1 MTNLRQTFDQSGHPP
16 AGSAFLTTLTS
27 DSADTLSAWITL
39 LLAFSCGLL
48 VANIYYAQPLIGPIS
63 RELGLSAASA
73 GLLVTMS
80 QIGYGAGLLLIV
92 PLGDLVENRKL
103 VLSVVAVAAAALA
116 SASFATNATL
126 FLTAALFI
134 GLGSV
139 AVQILIPYAAHLAP
153 AETRGRAVGNVT
165 TGLMLGVM
173 LARPASSLVAAY
185 ASWRLVYVIS
195 AAAMVALGLVLRLV
209 LPLRL
214 PAARL
219 SYGRLLASMVDLA
232 RTEPALRRRGLYQAA
247 LFGSFSLFWTT
258 VPLLLAGP
266 DFRLSQTG
274 IALFALAGVAGAIS
288 APLAGRVAD
297 RGWIKPA
304 TAAAMIFAAIGF
316 ALTRALPPGSTAS
329 MALLVIAAI
338 AIDFGV
344 QGNVVLGYRVLF
356 ALGAEHRSRLNGL
369 YMTTFFMAGAA
380 GSAIGA
386 WAYAYGGWALA
397 SSIGFTLP
405 LLALAYLATE

>member
-1 MTNLRQTFDQSGHPP
+1 L
-16 AGSAFLTTLTS
+16 ALTTVTS
-27 DSADTLSAWITL
+27 DAADHLSAWITL
-39 LLAFSCGLL
+39 LLAFSCGLI

-63 RELGLSAASA
+63 RDLGLSAGSA
-73 GLLVTMS
+73 GLLVTMG

-103 VLSVVAVAAAALA
+103 VLSVMTVAALALAVAALSANAATFLAAALLVG
-116 SASFATNATL
+116 F
-126 FLTAALFI
+126 
-134 GLGSV
+134 GSV

-173 LARPASSLVAAY
+173 LARPAASLITAHSSWHV
-185 ASWRLVYVIS
+185 VYWLS
-195 AAAMVALGLVLRLV
+195 AAAMVALGMVLRFV
-209 LPLRL
+209 LPERRPTTRL
-214 PAARL
+214 A
-219 SYGRLLASMVDLA
+219 YGRLLGSMVDLV

-247 LFGSFSLFWTT
+247 MFGAFSLFWTT
-258 VPLLLAGP
+258 APLLLAGP

-274 IALFALAGVAGAIS
+274 IAFFALAGVAGAIS

-297 RGWIKPA
+297 RGWTKPA
-304 TAAAMIFAAIGF
+304 TAAAMVIAAAGF
-316 ALTRALPPGSTAS
+316 ALTRMLPFGSTAS
-329 MALLVIAAI
+329 LATLVIAAI

-386 WAYAYGGWALA
+386 WAYAYGGWTLA
-397 SSIGFTLP
+397 SSIGFALP
-405 LLALAYLATE
+405 LLSLAYLATE

>member
-1 MTNLRQTFDQSGHPP
+1 
-16 AGSAFLTTLTS
+16 LTVVTS
-27 DSADTLSAWITL
+27 DSADHLSAWITL
-39 LLAFSCGLL
+39 LLAFSCGLI

-63 RELGLSAASA
+63 QELGLPAGSA

-92 PLGDLVENRKL
+92 PLGDLVENRRL
-103 VLSVVAVAAAALA
+103 VLSVVAVAALALA
-116 SASFATNATL
+116 SAAFAADATL
-126 FLTAALFI
+126 FLAAALFI

-153 AETRGRAVGNVT
+153 AATRGRAVGNVT

-173 LARPASSLVAAY
+173 LARPASSLIAAHS
-185 ASWRLVYVIS
+185 SWRLVYVMS
-195 AAAMVALGLVLRLV
+195 AAAMVTLALVLRVV
-209 LPLRL
+209 LPVRQ

-219 SYGRLLASMVDLA
+219 SYGRLLASMVELV

-247 LFGSFSLFWTT
+247 MFGSFSLFWTT

-304 TAAAMIFAAIGF
+304 SAAAILIAAAGF
-316 ALTRALPPGSTAS
+316 ALTRVLPFGSTAS

-356 ALGAEHRSRLNGL
+356 ALAAEHRSRLNGL

-386 WAYAYGGWALA
+386 WAYAYGGWTLA
-397 SSIGFTLP
+397 SSIGFALP

>member
-1 MTNLRQTFDQSGHPP
+1 M
-16 AGSAFLTTLTS
+16 TTLIS
-27 DSADTLSAWITL
+27 DSADTLSGWITL
-39 LLAFSCGLL
+39 LLAFSCGMI

-63 RELGLSAASA
+63 QELGLSAASA

-92 PLGDLVENRKL
+92 PLGDLVENRRL
-103 VLSVVAVAAAALA
+103 VLSVVAVAALALA
-116 SASFATNATL
+116 SASFAADATL

-173 LARPASSLVAAY
+173 LARPASSLIAAHE
-185 ASWRLVYVIS
+185 SWRLVYVIS
-195 AAAMVALGLVLRLV
+195 ATAMVALGLVLRVV
-209 LPLRL
+209 LPARQ

-219 SYGRLLASMVDLA
+219 SYGRLLASMVDLV

-247 LFGSFSLFWTT
+247 LFGAFSLFWTT

-304 TAAAMIFAAIGF
+304 TAAAMVIAAIGF
-316 ALTRALPPGSTAS
+316 ALTRALPFGSTAS
-329 MALLVIAAI
+329 MALLVTAAI

-386 WAYAYGGWALA
+386 WAYAHGGWALA
-397 SSIGFTLP
+397 SSIGFALP
-405 LLALAYLATE
+405 LLALGYLATE

>member
-39 LLAFSCGLL
+39 LLAFSCGLI

-173 LARPASSLVAAY
+173 LARPASSLVAA
-185 ASWRLVYVIS
+185 
-195 AAAMVALGLVLRLV
+195 
-209 LPLRL
+209 
-214 PAARL
+214 
-219 SYGRLLASMVDLA
+219 
-232 RTEPALRRRGLYQAA
+232 
-247 LFGSFSLFWTT
+247 
-258 VPLLLAGP
+258 
-266 DFRLSQTG
+266 
-274 IALFALAGVAGAIS
+274 
-288 APLAGRVAD
+288 
-297 RGWIKPA
+297 A
-304 TAAAMIFAAIGF
+304 TAA
-316 ALTRALPPGSTAS
+316 TRGTPELRPPARLDG
-329 MALLVIAAI
+329 
-338 AIDFGV
+338 
-344 QGNVVLGYRVLF
+344 
-356 ALGAEHRSRLNGL
+356 RSRPHR
-369 YMTTFFMAGAA
+369 AGAA
-380 GSAIGA
+380 PA
-386 WAYAYGGWALA
+386 WAVSGRIVWVVQPVLDHGAAAAGR
-397 SSIGFTLP
+397 S
-405 LLALAYLATE
+405 

>member
-1 MTNLRQTFDQSGHPP
+1 
-16 AGSAFLTTLTS
+16 LTTVTS

-39 LLAFSCGLL
+39 LLAFSCGLI
-48 VANIYYAQPLIGPIS
+48 VANIYYAQPLIGPIG
-63 RELGLSAASA
+63 RDLGLSPASA

-103 VLSVVAVAAAALA
+103 VLSVMSVAAVALAVAA
-116 SASFATNATL
+116 FATDAAT
-126 FLTAALFI
+126 FLAAALFV

-173 LARPASSLVAAY
+173 LARPVSSLITAHS
-185 ASWRLVYVIS
+185 SWHVVYWLS
-195 AAAMVALGLVLRLV
+195 ATAMVALGLVLRFV
-209 LPLRL
+209 LPIRR
-214 PAARL
+214 PTARL
-219 SYGRLLASMVDLA
+219 GYGRLLGSMVELV
-232 RTEPALRRRGLYQAA
+232 RTEPTLRRRGLYQAA
-247 LFGSFSLFWTT
+247 MFGSFSLFWTT

-266 DFRLSQTG
+266 DFQLSQTG

-297 RGWIKPA
+297 RGWTKPA
-304 TAAAMIFAAIGF
+304 TAAAMVIAAAGF
-316 ALTRALPPGSTAS
+316 ALTRVLPFGSTAS
-329 MALLVIAAI
+329 LAILVIAAI

-397 SSIGFTLP
+397 SSIGFALP
-405 LLALAYLATE
+405 LLSLAYLATE